1 MIRAGTH
8 WVERLQGRRPW
19 RLRLL
24 VLAISQRC
32 DQKCVHCDIWMGPRG
47 PQAALTTSERLR
59 VVEEAL
65 AAGAREALVTG
76 GEPLLSPDLWPLAE
90 RLRAARARLMLA
102 SNGMLLER
110 HAEALAGAFDE
121 LFVSLDGASPS
132 SHDGLRGV
140 PAFERLRD
148 GLRAVRS
155 HERRPQL
162 IARSTLH
169 ARNLHEVEELVAA
182 ARELGFD
189 RVSFLPLD
197 ASSDAFG
204 GSPATRAALVPGPS
218 GLELLQR
225 GLERLEARGELGAF
239 VVEDA
244 PRLARLVA
252 HLQASAGLR
261 SFERPACDTPWWSSV
276 VEADGSVRPCFFHQP
291 VGDARSGL
299 ASLRASAAY
308 RDALQLARRPN
319 PTCERCVCPRL
330 RGPAWLE
337 GLAALRGGRVAT
349 G

>member
-32 DQKCVHCDIWMGPRG
+32 DQRCVHCDIWLGPHGPR
-47 PQAALTTSERLR
+47 AALTTTERLR
-59 VVEEAL
+59 VVDEAL
-65 AAGAREALVTG
+65 AAGAREALITG

-90 RLRAARARLMLA
+90 RLHAARAWLMLA

-110 HAEALAGAFDE
+110 HADALAASFDE

-140 PAFERLRD
+140 PAFERLRA
-148 GLRAVRS
+148 GLRSLRS
-155 HERRPQL
+155 HGRRPRL

-182 ARELGFD
+182 ARDLGFD
-189 RVSFLPLD
+189 RISFLPLD

-204 GSPATRAALVPGPS
+204 GSPAARAALVPGPS
-218 GLELLQR
+218 AIELLQR
-225 GLERLEARGELGAF
+225 GLARLEARGELGAF

-261 SFERPACDTPWWSSV
+261 AFERPACDSPWWSCV
-276 VEADGSVRPCFFHQP
+276 VEADGAIRPCFFQQP
-291 VGDARSGL
+291 AGDARAGL
-299 ASLRASAAY
+299 TSLRTSAAY
-308 RDALQLARRPN
+308 REALQLVRRPN

-337 GLAALRGGRVAT
+337 QLAALRGGPQ